1 MIFRKIWKRGGVES
15 KFLHNCNILISF
27 FQSWPHVDKEVTF
40 SSFRGP
46 VKELFHVF
54 PRIVVINTKRINAR
68 EKGRTLGGQGRWK
81 WERNMIPDTQLSP
94 VRIRHNAKISNNL
107 RSISPKLPRGRGVS
121 KRKRRNPKN
130 LAERDRSWT
139 RTVAESRG
147 LKKTKKGREREK
159 RRKGKIEEGRLRK
172 IASFTA
178 LSHLPSLW
186 SFFSFEK
193 IFSQANLFPMVSVAR
208 ENTRRYL
215 VSCIPSLDEIGFRW
229 PPNVFRYS
237 FLIGSPL
244 DRVTFFR
251 KRLPSSLL
259 SSFLSFFRSVFEQK
273 RRQVRRH
280 FSTDRPSLLFPFS
293 FSRHF
298 TLSRHLHEVVLRR
311 REVNKGEA
319 REGGGWR
326 VLPGW
331 RSLKTFSAQL
341 GWKASATFA
350 SSLFFPSSSN
360 LSPSRVTLI
369 SFLDALLLLLGREKE
384 GEASAKRRSVPSHSW
399 RNDGE
404 EGLATMED
412 RFKLERGVA
421 TSRRRGSPPSKHAP
435 SPSFLPLPL
444 PEQTGWRG
452 LHEQE
457 RDAGNY
463 LPRWNDGGPE
473 FRRSE
478 VTAYVL
484 TPWRRERA
492 ENTRESCWP
501 FVGTSWKTR
510 RYTTNSIR
518 ANVLI
523 AEFAAPI
530 VEKLRQCGP
539 RGIVL
544 SLSL

>member
-1 MIFRKIWKRGGVES
+1 MNSNARGISRIEKNKKGKRERKEEKRKNRGRKTAEDRVVHSSQPPSFPLIVLLFREDFFTGESISDGISRERKYPPVSRLLHPLPRWNRLPLAPQRFPLFLLDRLAPRSRYIFSKTSSLITPLFLPFFLFFEAFSSKRGGT
-15 KFLHNCNILISF
+15 FL
-27 FQSWPHVDKEVTF
+27 
-40 SSFRGP
+40 
-46 VKELFHVF
+46 
-54 PRIVVINTKRINAR
+54 RIV
-68 EKGRTLGGQGRWK
+68 L
-81 WERNMIPDTQLSP
+81 
-94 VRIRHNAKISNNL
+94 
-107 RSISPKLPRGRGVS
+107 
-121 KRKRRNPKN
+121 
-130 LAERDRSWT
+130 
-139 RTVAESRG
+139 
-147 LKKTKKGREREK
+147 
-159 RRKGKIEEGRLRK
+159 
-172 IASFTA
+172 
-178 LSHLPSLW
+178 
-186 SFFSFEK
+186 
-193 IFSQANLFPMVSVAR
+193 
-208 ENTRRYL
+208 
-215 VSCIPSLDEIGFRW
+215 
-229 PPNVFRYS
+229 
-237 FLIGSPL
+237 
-244 DRVTFFR
+244 
-251 KRLPSSLL
+251 
-259 SSFLSFFRSVFEQK
+259 
-273 RRQVRRH
+273 
-280 FSTDRPSLLFPFS
+280 LLFPFS

>member
-1 MIFRKIWKRGGVES
+1 MGKVDGNGNEIWFR
-15 KFLHNCNILISF
+15 
-27 FQSWPHVDKEVTF
+27 
-40 SSFRGP
+40 
-46 VKELFHVF
+46 
-54 PRIVVINTKRINAR
+54 A
-68 EKGRTLGGQGRWK
+68 
-81 WERNMIPDTQLSP
+81 QLSP

-130 LAERDRSWT
+130 LVAERDRSWT

-147 LKKTKKGREREK
+147 LKKTKKGREREEEEEERK
-159 RRKGKIEEGRLRK
+159 NRRRKIVHSSQPPSFPLIVLLFREDFFTGESISDGISRERKYPPVSRL
-172 IASFTA
+172 
-178 LSHLPSLW
+178 LHPLP
-186 SFFSFEK
+186 
-193 IFSQANLFPMVSVAR
+193 
-208 ENTRRYL
+208 
-215 VSCIPSLDEIGFRW
+215 RW
-229 PPNVFRYS
+229 NRLPLAPNVFRYS

-293 FSRHF
+293 FSRHL

-341 GWKASATFA
+341 SWKASAT
-350 SSLFFPSSSN
+350 SLFFPSSN
-360 LSPSRVTLI
+360 LSLSSSRVTLI

-435 SPSFLPLPL
+435 SPSFLPLLL

-452 LHEQE
+452 LQE

-463 LPRWNDGGPE
+463 LPHWNDGGPE